1 VPGTYSVLNL
11 EGCQFIDC
19 RGMPSSRHIAH
30 YFYKI
35 HFDASAKCF
44 CLGVTVACMPLR
56 ARVVVPEPEE
66 LLVANYPTPGKSLPR
81 ANSGVGFATGRVVMG
96 STARSAA

>member
-1 VPGTYSVLNL
+1 
-11 EGCQFIDC
+11 
-19 RGMPSSRHIAH
+19 
-30 YFYKI
+30 
-35 HFDASAKCF
+35 
-44 CLGVTVACMPLR
+44 MPLR